1 MIATP
6 GGEPLAPLDA
16 VPGAGVES
24 ERGRT
29 WGWGPEGSGRPELAP
44 VVRTLLKRALA
55 VEEAPPPR
63 ARLDEVPLPK
73 PGLSSGARRGLEA
86 VVGEDAVDASSAA
99 RIRRAAGKSYE
110 DLLRLRAGDVGD
122 APDLVVRPA
131 ARDEVAAVLELCAEE
146 ELAVI
151 PFGGG
156 TSVIGGVE
164 PERGRFTAVVALD
177 LGRLD
182 RMVALDERSLTATF
196 EAGVRGPVA
205 EALLDAR
212 GLTLGHFPQSFEY
225 ATIGGYVATRS
236 AGQASTGY
244 GRIDEL
250 VLGLRCATPAGE
262 LRVDPVP
269 ASAAGPS
276 LLELLVGSE
285 GTLGIITEAT
295 LEVHARPEQ
304 RRYEAWS
311 FPSFAAG
318 AEALRALAQAGAA
331 PDVSRLSDAGETG
344 LALAQAAAG
353 GALSARGL
361 GRYLRLRGHR
371 RPCLAIVGW
380 EGARDEVARR
390 RSSSGRV
397 LRAGGGV
404 ALGARGGLA
413 WARSRFESPYMRDDL
428 LDLGILA
435 ETLETATTWNR
446 LDSLYRAVSGALH
459 TALSERGTPPLIGC
473 HISHLYRAGAS
484 LYFTI
489 LARQERGAEIE
500 QWRAAKACA
509 SEAIVAGGGTIT
521 HHHAVGRAH
530 LPWMAAEVGELGL
543 EALRAVK
550 QHLDPAG
557 IMNPG
562 KLLA

>member
-1 MIATP
+1 
-6 GGEPLAPLDA
+6 
-16 VPGAGVES
+16 
-24 ERGRT
+24 
-29 WGWGPEGSGRPELAP
+29 
-44 VVRTLLKRALA
+44 
-55 VEEAPPPR
+55 
-63 ARLDEVPLPK
+63 
-73 PGLSSGARRGLEA
+73 

-122 APDLVVRPA
+122 APDVVVRPA
-131 ARDEVAAVLELCAEE
+131 ARDEVAAVLGLCAEE
-146 ELAVI
+146 ELAVV

-156 TSVIGGVE
+156 TSVVGGVE

-353 GALSARGL
+353 ARF
-361 GRYLRLRGHR
+361 
-371 RPCLAIVGW
+371 P
-380 EGARDEVARR
+380 
-390 RSSSGRV
+390 
-397 LRAGGGV
+397 
-404 ALGARGGLA
+404 
-413 WARSRFESPYMRDDL
+413 
-428 LDLGILA
+428 
-435 ETLETATTWNR
+435 
-446 LDSLYRAVSGALH
+446 RAVSAATCACAA
-459 TALSERGTPPLIGC
+459 TAGPASPSSAGREPATRSLAGVRPPGGC
-473 HISHLYRAGAS
+473 CAPAVVWPSAREGAS
-484 LYFTI
+484 PG
-489 LARQERGAEIE
+489 R
-500 QWRAAKACA
+500 
-509 SEAIVAGGGTIT
+509 
-521 HHHAVGRAH
+521 GRAS
-530 LPWMAAEVGELGL
+530 
-543 EALRAVK
+543 RA
-550 QHLDPAG
+550 PTCATTCSTSASSPRPSRPRRPGTGSTPSTGRSRARFTPRCPSAG
-557 IMNPG
+557 RR
-562 KLLA
+562 L